1 MSLAIRPERARIVKE
16 TDTEANFA
24 GIVDH
29 FAYMGT
35 AHVYQIRLLEGTKFL
50 LRETT
55 ANGAGQFAQVG
66 SRVGIKVA
74 PEAIRVLRD

>member
-35 AHVYQIRLLEGTKFL
+35 ALVYQIRLLEGTKFL